1 MLIRGWTENAMKS
14 RRKER
19 LEDRTGRKII
29 SSLMADR
36 KGSLSDITNYTI
48 KFNNSENKKKCLM
61 FYVKTVWMYIR
72 SKGYRDFVC
81 RKNIRMREINS

>member
-1 MLIRGWTENAMKS
+1 MLIGGWIENTMKS
-14 RRKER
+14 GRKER
-19 LEDRTGRKII
+19 LEDRTGRNIL

-48 KFNNSENKKKCLM
+48 KFNNSENKKKVSN
-61 FYVKTVWMYIR
+61 FFVRTVWMYIR